1 MWRRDGQKY
10 INQWGGSHVLC
21 KSSEVYTYTHTH
33 IHTHPPGT
41 RSAASRRPR
50 SSSAEERRPKTQE
63 SLGLWC
69 QSPIIAPVA
78 FAYVR
83 DKTRTSH
90 ALAGRKRKQ
99 GALVHPVANKLSAC
113 SPRLGHGPIIFKQ
126 CAELGSISRLKSPP
140 RATCQILRRS
150 GKDRKL
156 SCSWCLTYWMTG
168 KA

>member
-10 INQWGGSHVLC
+10 INQWGGSHVNRGPLQ
-21 KSSEVYTYTHTH
+21 KLRGIYIHTYTP
-33 IHTHPPGT
+33 THPPGT

-50 SSSAEERRPKTQE
+50 SSSAEGRRPKTQE

-78 FAYVR
+78 SAYVR

-99 GALVHPVANKLSAC
+99 GALRAPCGKQALRLQWWLGRT
-113 SPRLGHGPIIFKQ
+113 PRLGQGPIIFKQ

-140 RATCQILRRS
+140 PCYVSNLASQ
-150 GKDRKL
+150 
-156 SCSWCLTYWMTG
+156 W
-168 KA
+168 